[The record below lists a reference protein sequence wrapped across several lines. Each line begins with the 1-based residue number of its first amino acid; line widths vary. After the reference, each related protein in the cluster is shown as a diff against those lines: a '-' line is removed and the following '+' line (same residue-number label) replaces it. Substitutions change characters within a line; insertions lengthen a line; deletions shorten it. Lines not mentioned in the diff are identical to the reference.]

1 MGNPIDDATQARIN
15 DRIKEV
21 LATFGTEFSKAYTQ
35 VVINNA
41 KEELSPDDGL
51 DSQLKLEEA
60 PLPEHP
66 LKTGMLIKQ
75 GGVNKNWKNRFF
87 IAYNAKDNYKI
98 DYHDGNDEKGKLKG
112 SIYCAGYYAQEFNSD
127 EVAEFGEGGIKLVP
141 WSYRRRTWYIKC
153 GDATQRSEWLEVFRN
168 ACWKSRPP
176 HDENKTIAEAFD
188 IALRNTRWK
197 CWIWGWYYG
206 AGTEGERLGELLL
219 DVLDRDIINEVIG
232 NIVEGPAKSLTV
244 DLIRKTIGSTVSAAC
259 SSAWVSSAAAVRS
272 VSDKIQSQVKDL
284 MSPIIEKQN
293 NLKEMIVG
301 RISSTI
307 DPFLADKGSVL
318 FTPVIRVVFRPVLR
332 AFVEAAKSFHK
343 HASKL
348 IKDGEFTGDRF
359 RSTLNRLDWQ
369 MDWWSGPVGEAY
381 QILYR
386 MYTSD
391 LNEILSVLA
400 GGSASMI
407 YNMCNDRL
415 KDILHRAVYTFSVKA
430 GETSGADLNHVLS
443 HVTSLLFH
451 DAYIMVQS
459 TLLDVLNGLLSP
471 MITEHVINP
480 AGALI
485 APLQETID
493 SIPIPGL
500 SVLLDLNALL
510 EDTVNDITGNAL
522 TAVLSGS
529 LGEIRSSLSDAS
541 LEVGVSSISFD

>member
-1 MGNPIDDATQARIN
+1 MGNPIDDATQQRIN

-41 KEELSPDDGL
+41 KAELTPESSLEDE
-51 DSQLKLEEA
+51 LKLEEA
-60 PLPEHP
+60 PLPEQP
-66 LKTGMLIKQ
+66 LKTGMLIKR
-75 GGVNKNWKNRFF
+75 GDVNKNWKNRFF
-87 IAYNAKDNYKI
+87 IAYNAKDNYRI
-98 DYHDGNDEKGKLKG
+98 DYLDGTDEKGKVKG
-112 SIYCAGYYAQEFNSD
+112 SINCAGYYATEFNSD
-127 EVAEFGEGGIKLVP
+127 DIAEYGEAGIKLVP
-141 WSYRRRTWYIKC
+141 WSYRRRTWFIKC
-153 GDATQRSEWLEVFRN
+153 GDAALRNEWMDVFRT
-168 ACWKSRPP
+168 ACWKARPP
-176 HDENKTIAEAFD
+176 CDENATIAEAFD

-206 AGTEGERLGELLL
+206 AGTEAERLGELLL

-232 NIVEGPAKSLTV
+232 NIIEGPAKSLTV
-244 DLIRKTIGSTVSAAC
+244 DLIRKTIGSTVNAAC
-259 SSAWVSSAAAVRS
+259 SSAWLSSAAAVRS

-284 MSPIIEKQN
+284 MNPIVEKQN

-307 DPFLADKGSVL
+307 DPFLADKGSAL
-318 FTPVIRVVFRPVLR
+318 FTPVLRIVFRPIIR
-332 AFVEAAKSFHK
+332 AFTEAAKGFHK
-343 HASKL
+343 HVAQL
-348 IKDGEFTGDRF
+348 IKDSDFSGDRF

-381 QILYR
+381 QIIYR

-391 LNEILSVLA
+391 LNEIMSILA
-400 GGSASMI
+400 GGSSSMI
-407 YNMCNDRL
+407 YNMCMDKL
-415 KDILHRAVYTFSVKA
+415 KLILHRAVFTFGARA
-430 GETSGADLNHVLS
+430 GETSGADLNQVLS
-443 HVTSLLFH
+443 HVTGLLFH
-451 DAYIMVQS
+451 DCYIMVQS
-459 TLLDVLNGLLSP
+459 TVKEILNGLISP
-471 MITEHVINP
+471 MITENVINP

-510 EDTVNDITGNAL
+510 EETVGDITDNAL

-529 LGEIRSSLSDAS
+529 LNEVKSALNDAS
-541 LEVGVSSISFD
+541 LEVGVSAISF